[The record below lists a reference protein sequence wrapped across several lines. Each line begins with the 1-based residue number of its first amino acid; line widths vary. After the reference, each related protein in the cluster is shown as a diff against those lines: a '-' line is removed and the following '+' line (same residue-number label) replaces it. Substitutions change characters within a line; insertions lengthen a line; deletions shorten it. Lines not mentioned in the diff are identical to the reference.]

1 MDKKIR
7 TLFIARCGDKYI
19 YEWIEPQFSSYVWYS
34 TPTEFNTK
42 EECLSAVGS
51 AMRNSEK
58 PDGPIIIKELRETV
72 ITEVVNE
79 EIL

>member
-1 MDKKIR
+1 MGA
-7 TLFIARCGDKYI
+7 FIARQPNGLLCR
-19 YEWIEPQFSSYVWYS
+19 WSSVVDNI
-34 TPTEFNTK
+34 TTKFNTK

-58 PDGPIIIKELRETV
+58 PNGPIIIKELRETV